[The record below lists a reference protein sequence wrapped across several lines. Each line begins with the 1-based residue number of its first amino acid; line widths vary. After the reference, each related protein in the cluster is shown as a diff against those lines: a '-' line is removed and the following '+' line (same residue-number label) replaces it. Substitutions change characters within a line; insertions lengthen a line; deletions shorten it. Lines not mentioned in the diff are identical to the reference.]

1 MPAVSFDSGEDWVDG
16 GLAAGKAAA
25 EDYTEH
31 RYHQP
36 ADEWNAK
43 WPFTGMVRDLEL
55 IYKVGSGLADSDQWP
70 NWAPGS
76 EFRAARDATAGE
88 RR

>member
-1 MPAVSFDSGEDWVDG
+1 MPAVSFDSGEDWVEG
-16 GLAAGKAAA
+16 GVAAGKAAA
-25 EDYTEH
+25 EDYSEH

-43 WPFTGMVRDLEL
+43 WPFTGMQRDLEL
-55 IYKVGSGLADSDQWP
+55 LYKVGSDLANSGAWP
-70 NWAPGS
+70 NWAADS

-88 RR
+88 RK